1 MIARRD
7 VLKSAGFAA
16 AALAAAPLIDACSSS
31 SAGSTPSSSIG
42 SRPKVVK
49 GHVALAFFGAADI
62 IKAWTPIFAD
72 FRSSYPQVTL
82 EAVPIPAA
90 TWTAYADS
98 AILQMAGGRSFDIL
112 QAATN
117 IQQLFIGK
125 GVVEALDPYITRDK
139 AELASYFSDENPKFL
154 SWNKNL
160 ISRGGPLYYLPADY
174 NTYCAWINT
183 QMFKEAGVPVPSD
196 GWTWNDLLAA
206 GKEITKTKGKY
217 LIYVDP
223 SDMFFFQPWALTNGG
238 TLLSADWSK
247 STLDSPQTITAARFA
262 QSLVLKGYS
271 PKPGGSF
278 DVVTEFA
285 ANNLAIFGC
294 GMWLNPTLK
303 TAGGATKAKVVA
315 WPKNTQ
321 MGTSVGWNAYP
332 IVKSSQNKEAAWA
345 FLKYLASKH
354 AVTNLALTGQAT
366 PGRKSVFYDVLPQAA
381 PEQGLGELWTSVN
394 YATPTPSPAAADA
407 VNNAIIKTMTQIY
420 GSSADPA
427 PLMRAL
433 NTQVTGFL
441 SSSNSPGGG

>member
-7 VLKSAGFAA
+7 VLKTTGIAA
-16 AALAAAPLIDACSSS
+16 AAVAATPLIDACASSGS
-31 SAGSTPSSSIG
+31 KGQSPSAIG
-42 SRPKVVK
+42 AAPKVVK
-49 GHVALAFFGAADI
+49 GHVSLAFFGAADI

-72 FRSSYPQVTL
+72 FRRNHPHITL
-82 EAVPIPAA
+82 EAVPVPAA

-98 AILQMAGGRSFDIL
+98 AILQMAGGRKFDIL

-117 IQQLFIGK
+117 IQQLFISK
-125 GVVEALDPYITRDK
+125 GVVEPLDPYITRDK
-139 AELASYFSDENPKFL
+139 AELASYFSDENSHFL
-154 SWNKNL
+154 TWNKNL
-160 ISRGGPLYYLPADY
+160 ISRGGSLYYLPADY

-183 QMFKEAGVPVPSD
+183 QMFHDAGVPVPSD
-196 GWTWNDLLAA
+196 GWTWDDLMAA

-238 TLLSADWSK
+238 TLLNANWTK
-247 STLDSPQTITAARFA
+247 STLGQPQTIAAAKFA

-271 PKPGGSF
+271 PKPGGAF

-285 ANNLAIFGC
+285 ANKLAIFGC

-303 TAGGATKAKVVA
+303 EAHGAGKAKIVS
-315 WPKNTQ
+315 WPRNVR

-345 FLKYLASKH
+345 FLKYLASKR

-366 PGRKSVFYDVLPQAA
+366 PGRKSVFEHTLPTAA
-381 PEQGLGELWTSVN
+381 PEQGLEELWTSVN
-394 YATPTPSPAAADA
+394 YATPTPSPAASDA
-407 VNNAIIKTMTQIY
+407 INNAIIKTMTQIY
-420 GSSADPA
+420 GSTADPA
-427 PLMRAL
+427 PLMRSL
-433 NTQVTGFL
+433 DHQVGNL
-441 SSSNSPGGG
+441 LASSGSGGG